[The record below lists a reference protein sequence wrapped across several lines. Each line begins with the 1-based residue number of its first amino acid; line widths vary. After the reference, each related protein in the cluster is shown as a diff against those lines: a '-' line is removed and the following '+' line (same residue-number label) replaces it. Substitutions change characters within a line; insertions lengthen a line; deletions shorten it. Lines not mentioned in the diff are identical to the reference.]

1 MSSSGSQANA
11 LGREMAT
18 NFEVYMDT
26 GLTAHAIR
34 YLKIEAG
41 VNKYEAKGAWGR
53 ANRHRPAR
61 PGPLT
66 LAEHQRNLR
75 DPPDTPVKVMAE
87 ELVILA
93 RHHPVLLHRFLLGAV
108 ERRQAAAMDANEDE
122 ERRFERTGKTFP
134 LFPLRTVKVHFA
146 TLDVK
151 IINLWLKEN
160 AAVKANVARLG
171 IADKDLLKAFFP
183 RRKGGWTPANELKTD
198 SVRVALTYERRVLKR
213 TAGSDS
219 TKETKD
225 KRKRAKKNEAQNPA
239 ADPDATDVDCPPA
252 TSSSSSSSSSPS
264 SSPSPSSS
272 ASASAHVC
280 AGHVPDGDGDPPDP
294 PPPVPA
300 VLDAALPPP
309 PKTDI
314 RTAPKGMYYLEE
326 LVPDAS
332 LVFENPGLWEAFDPG
347 LTTLYEGHHDTRMS
361 RRKWRYETG
370 AERAVKQANGRDL
383 INILPVLQ
391 HLPDGS
397 LKSASVQVLSQRLR
411 DVWVFHWGQLWAHY
425 GVRWWG
431 QQRFRQAIKHQRV
444 LDHIADQVLG
454 PKHDRIAVFGDGVF
468 PPSMKG
474 IPPAPV
480 TMVRD
485 YLARKGRVV
494 LLDEGLTSKT
504 CCQCHSVMRQHA
516 SLHATKHCKSA
527 IHTWSWN
534 RDVNAARNIAYLWK
548 CYMAGLDRPAAFRP
562 RPRLPARNTLHR
574 VQPGSDPS
582 AGL

>member
-1 MSSSGSQANA
+1 MPFGAVRMSV
-11 LGREMAT
+11 LG
-18 NFEVYMDT
+18 
-26 GLTAHAIR
+26 G
-34 YLKIEAG
+34 G
-41 VNKYEAKGAWGR
+41 GR
-53 ANRHRPAR
+53 AA
-61 PGPLT
+61 
-66 LAEHQRNLR
+66 
-75 DPPDTPVKVMAE
+75 
-87 ELVILA
+87 
-93 RHHPVLLHRFLLGAV
+93 
-108 ERRQAAAMDANEDE
+108 
-122 ERRFERTGKTFP
+122 
-134 LFPLRTVKVHFA
+134 
-146 TLDVK
+146 
-151 IINLWLKEN
+151 
-160 AAVKANVARLG
+160 
-171 IADKDLLKAFFP
+171 
-183 RRKGGWTPANELKTD
+183 
-198 SVRVALTYERRVLKR
+198 SS
-213 TAGSDS
+213 TAGTGGGGSGG
-219 TKETKD
+219 
-225 KRKRAKKNEAQNPA
+225 
-239 ADPDATDVDCPPA
+239 
-252 TSSSSSSSSSPS
+252 
-264 SSPSPSSS
+264 SPSPSGTCP
-272 ASASAHVC
+272 VQTC
-280 AGHVPDGDGDPPDP
+280 ADADADEDGDGDEDEDED
-294 PPPVPA
+294 VA
-300 VLDAALPPP
+300 GGQSTSVASGSAA
-309 PKTDI
+309 
-314 RTAPKGMYYLEE
+314 
-326 LVPDAS
+326 
-332 LVFENPGLWEAFDPG
+332 
-347 LTTLYEGHHDTRMS
+347 GHHDTRMS

-574 VQPGSDPS
+574 AQPGSDPS